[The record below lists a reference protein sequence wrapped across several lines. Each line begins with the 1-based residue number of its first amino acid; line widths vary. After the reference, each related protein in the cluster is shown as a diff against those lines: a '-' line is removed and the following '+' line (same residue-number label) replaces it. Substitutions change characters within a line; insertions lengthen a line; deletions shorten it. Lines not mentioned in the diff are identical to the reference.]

1 MKIKILL
8 GAFLLLSLTSCKTK
22 FSISDDD
29 NVLFVL
35 FEPSKSMG
43 TRNDSSHQKN
53 KMQMYWF
60 EINAYVH
67 YSDQIILRYKT
78 YQDFD
83 ELERNNPVP
92 KFHVDRRFIKNNKP
106 RILTLEKMKEM
117 GYQETLVLF
126 KKTKHVFLIDEKE
139 SMENLLSIKEVFLF
153 DIGEE

>member
-22 FSISDDD
+22 FSAQEKDT
-29 NVLFVL
+29 VMFVL

-53 KMQMYWF
+53 KMQTYWF
-60 EINAYVH
+60 DINTYAN
-67 YSDQIILRYKT
+67 YSDQIVLKYFTYK
-78 YQDFD
+78 DFD

-92 KFHVDRRFIKNNKP
+92 KFHVNKHFIKHNKS

-117 GYQETLVLF
+117 GYQETLVLI
-126 KKTKHVFLIDEKE
+126 KKAKHVFLIDKKE
-139 SMENLLSIKEVFLF
+139 SKENLLSIKEVFLF
-153 DIGEE
+153 EIGEE